1 MQIPIIHRYMI
12 KDVVGNFLAIL
23 VVLLLILLGG
33 VFVKLLGKVADGSIE
48 FDLVFPLLLWGSIS
62 SLTTLLVVSA
72 FLAILL
78 TMGTLYRNSEIYA
91 LRTMGIGD
99 GALVRFF
106 LPFGL
111 MVALMLTL
119 LVSWVS
125 PYADVKTQAL
135 RQLAVSRFDLAAI
148 VPGRFISL
156 PGADRVI
163 LAGGRDKTGTA
174 LTDVVLFSGRGNNL
188 KIMTAETASQ
198 LDDDEGNARFLDLKH
213 GNFYQGAPG
222 SDRYI
227 AGSYASS
234 RINIPGAAAVTRLRL
249 KMLPIDQLMAA
260 PTRAKLAEL
269 HWRLSFPV
277 SMIVLTLLA
286 IPLSHTSPRK
296 GRFGRMAIA
305 ILLYVLYA
313 NLLGLG
319 KSWLESG
326 VIPLWMGL
334 WWVHGI
340 FLLLFPV
347 LMVRYSGSRLPRLFR
362 RVIT

>member
-1 MQIPIIHRYMI
+1 MQIPIIHRYLI
-12 KDVVGNFLAIL
+12 KDVISNFLAIL
-23 VVLLLILLGG
+23 LVLLLILLGG

-48 FDLVFPLLLWGSIS
+48 FDLVFPLLLWGSVS

-78 TMGTLYRNSEIYA
+78 TMGTLYRNSEIHA

-99 GALVRFF
+99 AALVRLF
-106 LPFGL
+106 LVFG
-111 MVALMLTL
+111 VAIALVLSL
-119 LVSWVS
+119 LVAWVS
-125 PYADVKTQAL
+125 PFAAAKTQAL
-135 RQLAVSRFDLAAI
+135 RQEAVSRFDLAA
-148 VPGRFISL
+148 VMPGRFISL

-163 LAGGRDKTGTA
+163 FAGGRDDDSGE
-174 LTDVVLFSGRGNNL
+174 LENIVLFSGRGNNL
-188 KIMTAETASQ
+188 KVMTASSARQ
-198 LDDDEGNARFLDLKH
+198 LDDDEGNARFLDLKK

-222 SDRYI
+222 SNRYI
-227 AGSYASS
+227 SGRFANS
-234 RINIPGAAAVTRLRL
+234 RINIPGAATVKRTRL
-249 KMLPIDQLMAA
+249 KMLMIGQLLGGED
-260 PTRAKLAEL
+260 RARLAEL

-296 GRFGRMAIA
+296 GRFGRVAIA

-326 VIPLWMGL
+326 AVPLWLGL
-334 WWVHGI
+334 WWVHGL
-340 FLLLFPV
+340 FLMLFPV
-347 LMVRYSGSRLPRLFR
+347 LMIRYSGSRPRWLFK
-362 RVIT
+362 T

>member
-1 MQIPIIHRYMI
+1 MQIPIIHRYLL
-12 KDVVGNFLAIL
+12 KDVIGNFLAIL
-23 VVLLLILLGG
+23 LVLLLILLGG

-48 FDLVFPLLLWGSIS
+48 FDLVFPLLLWGSVS

-78 TMGTLYRNSEIYA
+78 TMGTLYRNSEIHA
-91 LRTMGIGD
+91 LRTMGMGD
-99 GALVRFF
+99 AALVRLF

-111 MVALMLTL
+111 VVALVLVL
-119 LVSWVS
+119 LAAWVS
-125 PYADVKTQAL
+125 PHAAVQTQAL
-135 RQLAVSRFDLAAI
+135 RQEAVSRFDLSAI

-163 LAGGRDKTGTA
+163 LAGGRDASAAA
-174 LTDVVLFSGRGNNL
+174 LTDIVLFSGRGNNL
-188 KIMTAETASQ
+188 KIMTASTATQ
-198 LDDDEGNARFLDLKH
+198 LDDDEGKARFLDLNN

-222 SDRYI
+222 SNRYI
-227 AGSYASS
+227 AGSYARS
-234 RINIPGAAAVTRLRL
+234 RINVPGAASVTRLRL
-249 KMLPIDQLMAA
+249 KMLPIGQLLDASD
-260 PTRAKLAEL
+260 RAKLAEL
-269 HWRLSFPV
+269 HWRLSFPF
-277 SMIVLTLLA
+277 SMMVLTLLA

-296 GRFGRMAIA
+296 GRFGRVAIA

-319 KSWLESG
+319 KNWLESG
-326 VIPLWMGL
+326 VMPVWLGL

-347 LMVRYSGSRLPRLFR
+347 LMVRYSGSRLPRLLR
-362 RVIT
+362 KATA